1 MKKQLREIIER
12 VVLKVIKE
20 KGWDGIYFIQNQSV
34 KFLKRIENELEKEKY
49 DELDGGDYTN
59 KEIIMYSVECF
70 DRVWD
75 KHQYG
80 DKGFNPKVP
89 PMMLVMYQ
97 LESKRVE
104 RYGKQKVY

>member
-59 KEIIMYSVECF
+59 KEIILYSVECF

-89 PMMLVMYQ
+89 LKMLVSIN
-97 LESKRVE
+97 LETKRVE